1 MVDNH
6 HPKLS
11 QSKQCELLS
20 IHRSGLYYKP
30 CGENEI
36 NLKVMDVIDKEYQK
50 MPFYGVARMS
60 EHLKKLGYPVN
71 QKRVRRLYR
80 LMDLRAIFPGSNTSK
95 ANQLHKKYPY
105 LLRDLTITHNN
116 QVWACDITYI
126 PMKHGFMYLVAI
138 IDLHS
143 RFVVGW
149 GISNSLEADFCIEV
163 LKQAIHK
170 YGKPEIFNTDQGVQF
185 TSEGFTQVLKDQEIQ
200 ISMDGKG
207 RAIDNIFIERLWRSV
222 KYENVYLHAYADGLD
237 LYKGLKDYFEFYN
250 YERIHQSLKY
260 QTPAFAYTL
269 AA

>member
-1 MVDNH
+1 MVDKH

-11 QSKQCELLS
+11 QSKQCDLLS

-60 EHLKKLGYPVN
+60 EHLKKMGYPVN
-71 QKRVRRLYR
+71 QKSVRRLYR
-80 LMDLRAIFPGSNTSK
+80 LMDLRAIFPGPNTSK

-105 LLRDLTITHNN
+105 LLRNLAITHTN

-138 IDLHS
+138 IDLYS

-149 GISNSLEADFCIEV
+149 SISNSLEADFCMEV
-163 LKQAIHK
+163 LKQAIIK
-170 YGKPEIFNTDQGVQF
+170 CGKPEIFNTDQGVQF
-185 TSEGFTQVLKDQEIQ
+185 TSEGFTQILKGHEIQ
-200 ISMDGKG
+200 ISMDGRG
-207 RAIDNIFIERLWRSV
+207 RAIDNIFIERLWRTV

-250 YERIHQSLKY
+250 YERIHQSLDY
-260 QTPAFAYTL
+260 QTPAFVYAM

>member
-1 MVDNH
+1 MVDKH

-11 QSKQCELLS
+11 QSKQCDLLS

-60 EHLKKLGYPVN
+60 EHLKKFGYTVN
-71 QKRVRRLYR
+71 PKRVRRLYR
-80 LMDLRAIFPGSNTSK
+80 LMDLRAIFPGPNTSK

-105 LLRDLTITHNN
+105 LLRNLTITHNN

-185 TSEGFTQVLKDQEIQ
+185 TSEGFTQVLKGHEIQ
-200 ISMDGKG
+200 ISMDGRG
-207 RAIDNIFIERLWRSV
+207 RAIDNIFIERLWRTV
-222 KYENVYLHAYADGLD
+222 KYENVYLHAYADGLE

-250 YERIHQSLKY
+250 YERVHQSLDY
-260 QTPAFAYTL
+260 ETPAFVYAM

>member
-1 MVDNH
+1 MVDKH

-11 QSKQCELLS
+11 QSKQCDLLS

-30 CGENEI
+30 CGENQI

-50 MPFYGVARMS
+50 MPFYGVARMA
-60 EHLKKLGYPVN
+60 EHLKKMGYPVN

-80 LMDLRAIFPGSNTSK
+80 LMDLRAIFPGPNTSK

-105 LLRDLTITHNN
+105 LLRNLAITHTN

-163 LKQAIHK
+163 LNQSIHK

-185 TSEGFTQVLKDQEIQ
+185 TSEGFTQVLKSHEVQ
-200 ISMDGKG
+200 ISMDGRG
-207 RAIDNIFIERLWRSV
+207 RAIDNIFIERLWRTV
-222 KYENVYLHAYADGLD
+222 KYENVYLHAYANGLD

-250 YERIHQSLKY
+250 HERVHQSLAY
-260 QTPAFAYTL
+260 QTPAFVYAK

>member
-1 MVDNH
+1 MIDKH

-11 QSKQCELLS
+11 MSKQCDLLS
-20 IHRSGLYYKP
+20 VHRSGLYYKP
-30 CGENEI
+30 CGENET
-36 NLKVMDVIDKEYQK
+36 NLRVMDVIDKEYQK
-50 MPFYGVARMS
+50 KPFYGVARMT
-60 EHLKKLGYPVN
+60 EHLKRMGYAVN
-71 QKRVRRLYR
+71 QKRIRRLYR
-80 LMDLRAIFPGSNTSK
+80 LMDLRAIFPGPNTSK

-105 LLRDLTITHNN
+105 LLRNLVITHTN

-163 LKQAIHK
+163 LKQAILK

-185 TSEGFTQVLKDQEIQ
+185 TSEGFTQVLKDHEIQ

-250 YERIHQSLKY
+250 YERIHQSLEY
-260 QTPAFAYTL
+260 QTPAFVYAM

>member
-1 MVDNH
+1 MVDKH

-11 QSKQCELLS
+11 QSKQCDLLS

-30 CGENEI
+30 CGENQI

-50 MPFYGVARMS
+50 MPFYGVARMA
-60 EHLKKLGYPVN
+60 EHLKKMGYPVN

-80 LMDLRAIFPGSNTSK
+80 LMDLRAIFPGPNTSK

-105 LLRDLTITHNN
+105 LLRNLAITHTN

-185 TSEGFTQVLKDQEIQ
+185 TSEGFTQVLKSHEVQ
-200 ISMDGKG
+200 ISMDGRG
-207 RAIDNIFIERLWRSV
+207 RAIDNIFIERLWRTV
-222 KYENVYLHAYADGLD
+222 KYENVYLHAYANGLD

-250 YERIHQSLKY
+250 HERVHQSLAY
-260 QTPAFAYTL
+260 QTPAFVYAK